1 MSAVF
6 PAIAWSALL
15 PIMLVSGLGILLLGA
30 GLYTDDEETLG
41 WGALVGLVV
50 TGIVTLLL
58 VGADGVRTFNGT
70 FALDGYALFFDWL
83 FLAAGALVVL
93 MSMSYLGE
101 TDIEPGEYYALLMFA
116 LVGMMVMA
124 AATDLIVIFLGLE
137 IMSISVYIL
146 VGSWRTQPRANE
158 AALKYFL
165 LGAFATGFL
174 LYGIALLWGA
184 TGSFRLDEI
193 AERIAT
199 QVPLAEGSTLLLA
212 GIAMLI
218 IALGFKVAA
227 VPFHMWTPD
236 VYEGAPTTV
245 TALMAVAVK
254 AAAFAAFIRIFM
266 WGLAPAH
273 AEWWVVLW
281 VLAAAT
287 MTMGNVLA
295 LAQRSV
301 KRMLAYSSVAH
312 AGYVLVAVTT
322 GSSDGG
328 AAALFYL
335 LAYAFMT
342 VGAFGVVAAVGRAGE
357 SLENI
362 EDYAGLGRRSPLLG
376 ATMAIFMLSLMGMP
390 PLAGFAGK
398 FYVFS
403 VAVQEDFII
412 LAVVGVLNSVVSAGY
427 YIRLLIAMYMTPEPA
442 EAPAPVRHPY
452 LIASIVIAA
461 GLTVLIGVLPSLPL
475 QVARLSFLSAVQ

>member
-1 MSAVF
+1 MIPTF
-6 PAIAWSALL
+6 PAIAWPALL
-15 PIMLVSGLGILLLGA
+15 PILMVSGLGLLLLGA

-41 WGALVGLVV
+41 WGALAGLIVA
-50 TGIVTLLL
+50 GIVTLVL
-58 VGADGVRTFNGT
+58 VGGESVRTFNGT

-83 FLAAGALVVL
+83 FIAAGALIVL
-93 MSMSYLGE
+93 MSMGYLGE
-101 TDIEPGEYYALLMFA
+101 TDIEVGEYYALLMFA

-165 LGAFATGFL
+165 LGAFSTGFL
-174 LYGIALLWGA
+174 LYGIALIWGA

-193 AERIAT
+193 AARL
-199 QVPLAEGSTLLLA
+199 PLADESTLLLA

-218 IALGFKVAA
+218 IAFGFKVAA

-254 AAAFAAFIRIFM
+254 SAAFAAFIRIFL
-266 WGLAPAH
+266 WGLAPVH
-273 AEWWVVLW
+273 ADWWVVLW

-287 MTMGNVLA
+287 MTMGNLLA

-312 AGYVLVAVTT
+312 AGYVLVAVTS
-322 GSSDGG
+322 GSADGG

-335 LAYAFMT
+335 LVYMFMT
-342 VGAFGVVAAVGRAGE
+342 VGAFGVVAAIGRAGE
-357 SLENI
+357 PLENI
-362 EDYAGLGRRSPLLG
+362 EDYAGLATRSPLLG

-403 VAVQEDFII
+403 VAVQQDFIV
-412 LAVVGVLNSVVSAGY
+412 LAVVGVLNSVVSAAY
-427 YIRLLIAMYMTPEPA
+427 YIRLLVAMYMTPEPA
-442 EAPAPVRHPY
+442 EAPALGRRPY

-461 GLTVLIGVLPSLPL
+461 GFTVLIGVLPALGL
-475 QVARLSFLSAVQ
+475 QVARLSFLSMQ

>member
-15 PIMLVSGLGILLLGA
+15 PIMLVSGLGLLLLGA

-41 WGALVGLVV
+41 WGALAGLVV
-50 TGIVTLLL
+50 TGIVTLVL
-58 VGADGVRTFNGT
+58 VGADSVRTFNGT

-83 FLAAGALVVL
+83 FLAAGILIVL
-93 MSMSYLGE
+93 MSMSYLGD
-101 TDIEPGEYYALLMFA
+101 TDIEAGEYYALLMFA
-116 LVGMMVMA
+116 IVGMMVMA

-146 VGSWRTQPRANE
+146 VGAWRTQPRANE

-193 AERIAT
+193 AEHLGAAASLTGGR
-199 QVPLAEGSTLLLA
+199 TLLLA

-218 IALGFKVAA
+218 IAFGFKVAA

-254 AAAFAAFIRIFM
+254 SAAFAAFIRIFM
-266 WGLAPAH
+266 WGLAPVH
-273 AEWWVVLW
+273 ADWWVVLW

-287 MTMGNVLA
+287 MTIGNILA
-295 LAQRSV
+295 LSQRSV

-335 LAYAFMT
+335 LVYAFMT
-342 VGAFGVVAAVGRAGE
+342 VGAFGVVAALGRAGE
-357 SLENI
+357 PLENI
-362 EDYAGLGRRSPLLG
+362 EDYAGLGSRAPLLG

-403 VAVQEDFII
+403 IAVQEDFIV

-442 EAPAPVRHPY
+442 ESPTLGRRPY

-461 GLTVLIGVLPSLPL
+461 GLTVLIGVFPSLAL
-475 QVARLSFLSAVQ
+475 QVARLSFLSVH